1 MTANKTALK
10 KMIDAARPN
19 ELMVATVSSLDKDAQ
34 KKMRAELDKF
44 MSKSG
49 DYVVTVMKKQ

>member
-1 MTANKTALK
+1 MTVDKSALK

-34 KKMRAELDKF
+34 KKMRSELDKF
-44 MSKSG
+44 MSKGG
-49 DYVVTVMKKQ
+49 DYVVTVVKRQ